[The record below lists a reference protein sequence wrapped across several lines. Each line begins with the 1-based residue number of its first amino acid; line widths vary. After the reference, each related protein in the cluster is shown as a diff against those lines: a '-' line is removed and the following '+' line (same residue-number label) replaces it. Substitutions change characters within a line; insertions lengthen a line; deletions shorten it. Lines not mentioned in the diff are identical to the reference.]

1 MLLHSWQKTKGWNIN
16 KPTEWK
22 SSYDCIE
29 AVVNVDLLTVT
40 TYLLIYFI
48 III

>member
-1 MLLHSWQKTKGWNIN
+1 MLRHSWQKTKGWNIN

-29 AVVNVDLLTVT
+29 PVVNVDLLT
-40 TYLLIYFI
+40 TYLIIYFI
-48 III
+48 IIF